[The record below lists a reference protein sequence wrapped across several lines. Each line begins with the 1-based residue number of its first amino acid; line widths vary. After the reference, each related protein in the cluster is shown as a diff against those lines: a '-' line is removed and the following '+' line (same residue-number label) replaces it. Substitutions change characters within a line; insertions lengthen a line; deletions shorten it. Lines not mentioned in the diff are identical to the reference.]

1 MRVSSNIIGVCQ
13 VQKRNGERKEC
24 EEKEKKRKEVRG
36 DQHIKV
42 VKVRYLKLDLEL
54 LWKVLGV
61 KLGEVVE
68 DYRTLLFSNFQ
79 KKRICFV
86 RVMSFWKLCTRSGF
100 LVISP
105 LFELFGSVTLGSYRS
120 YRNIRVREIS
130 CHLDLYWER
139 SKHLKFQSQFWS
151 QFLFKV
157 IYLCGY
163 HQ

>member
-42 VKVRYLKLDLEL
+42 VEVRSLKLDLEL
-54 LWKVLGV
+54 LWKDLGV

-86 RVMSFWKLCTRSGF
+86 RVMSFWKLCARSVF
-100 LVISP
+100 WSYLLCLS
-105 LFELFGSVTLGSYRS
+105 FFGSEALGYYRS
-120 YRNIRVREIS
+120 YRNICVRQIS
-130 CHLDLYWER
+130 CHLNLYWER
-139 SKHLKFQSQFWS
+139 SKHLKFQPQFWS
-151 QFLFKV
+151 
-157 IYLCGY
+157 
-163 HQ
+163 